1 MISAQGLLGDRGKSM
16 RKSVPHCTTNFC
28 SCKRVMMLSRVHVL
42 FMFCG
47 VVVGGVPLK
56 LHHLSCHP
64 PESFTAVRGLWCCV
78 WLMLCSYITEVD
90 GMARK
95 RLVYH

>member
-1 MISAQGLLGDRGKSM
+1 MISVQGLLGDRGKAV
-16 RKSVPHCTTNFC
+16 RNSVPHCTTNLC
-28 SCKRVMMLSRVHVL
+28 SCKRVMMLFRVHVL

-64 PESFTAVRGLWCCV
+64 PESFTAVGGCGAV
-78 WLMLCSYITEVD
+78 WLMWCSYITEVD
-90 GMARK
+90 GMAR
-95 RLVYH
+95 